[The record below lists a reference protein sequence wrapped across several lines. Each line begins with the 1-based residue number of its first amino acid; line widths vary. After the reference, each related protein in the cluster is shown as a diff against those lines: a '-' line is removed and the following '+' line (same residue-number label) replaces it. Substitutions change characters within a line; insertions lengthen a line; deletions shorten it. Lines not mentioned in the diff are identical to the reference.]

1 MIDIR
6 LSFGRRTHMLMANDK
21 TGGTVREED
30 AFVFHPRL
38 FENRNVVVTGAGRG
52 IGLEVAR
59 QFLDCGARVL
69 VHTGRKPGRD
79 LPDFLLT
86 AQSERR
92 ALLLHADF
100 SAAGGAAGFAE
111 DALSFFDK
119 VHVLVNNAGT
129 MLGRFPAAELTDA
142 DYEAVVRLNQTSV
155 VALTRALLPALK
167 AAEGAAIVNTVSI
180 SALTGGS
187 PGSAIYSASK
197 AFVSTYSKALAR
209 ELAPDGIRVNCV
221 SPGTIETDFH
231 ERYSSREKL
240 EQTRKSIPLQ
250 RLGTAED
257 CAPTYLFLAAP
268 SLSGYITGQVVEIN
282 GGQLI
287 C

>member
-1 MIDIR
+1 
-6 LSFGRRTHMLMANDK
+6 L
-21 TGGTVREED
+21 
-30 AFVFHPRL
+30 FHPKL

-59 QFLDCGARVL
+59 QFLDCGAKVL
-69 VHTGRKPGRD
+69 VHVGRSADLP

-86 AQSERR
+86 AAEDRR
-92 ALLLHADF
+92 AFLIAADF
-100 SAAGGAAGFAE
+100 SSQSGTREFAAE
-111 DALSFFDK
+111 VLTICDRL
-119 VHVLVNNAGT
+119 HVLVNNAGT
-129 MLGRFPAAELTDA
+129 MFGRFPADTLTDEQYGA
-142 DYEAVVRLNQTSV
+142 IVQLNQTSV
-155 VALTRALLPALK
+155 VELTRALLPALR
-167 AAEGAAIVNTVSI
+167 AAQGAAIVNTVSI

-197 AFVSTYSKALAR
+197 AFVATYSKALAR
-209 ELAPDGIRVNCV
+209 ELARDGIRVNCV

-231 ERYSSREKL
+231 QRYSSPDKL

-257 CAPTYLFLAAP
+257 CAPAYLFLAAP
-268 SLSGYITGQVVEIN
+268 SLSGYVTGQTLEIN

>member
-1 MIDIR
+1 M
-6 LSFGRRTHMLMANDK
+6 
-21 TGGTVREED
+21 
-30 AFVFHPRL
+30 FHPKL

-59 QFLDCGARVL
+59 QFLDCGAHVL
-69 VHTGRKPGRD
+69 VHTGRGGDRD
-79 LPDFLLT
+79 LPDFLLI
-86 AQSERR
+86 AEQERR
-92 ALLLHADF
+92 AILVAGDF
-100 SAAGGAAGFAE
+100 LAPGGTAAFAAKAMDKFGA
-111 DALSFFDK
+111 

-129 MLGRFPAAELTDA
+129 MVGRFPAAELTDEE
-142 DYEAVVRLNQTSV
+142 YHTVVKLNQTSV
-155 VALTRALLPALK
+155 VELTRALLPALR
-167 AAEGAAIVNTVSI
+167 AAHGAAIVNTVSI

-240 EQTRKSIPLQ
+240 EQTRKTIPLQ

-257 CAPTYLFLAAP
+257 CAPAYLFLAAP
-268 SLSGYITGQVVEIN
+268 SLSGYITGQVLEVN

>member
-1 MIDIR
+1 M
-6 LSFGRRTHMLMANDK
+6 
-21 TGGTVREED
+21 
-30 AFVFHPRL
+30 FHPKL
-38 FENRNVVVTGAGRG
+38 FENRNVVVTGGGRG

-69 VHTGRKPGRD
+69 VHLGRGADRD

-86 AQSERR
+86 AEEDRR
-92 ALLLHADF
+92 AVLVAADF
-100 SAAGGAAGFAE
+100 STPGGTSGFAQK
-111 DALSFFDK
+111 ALATFDRI
-119 VHVLVNNAGT
+119 HVLINNAGT
-129 MLGRFPAAELTDA
+129 MVGRFPAGDLSDEQYQTIL
-142 DYEAVVRLNQTSV
+142 RLNQTSV
-155 VALTRALLPALK
+155 VEVTRALLPALR
-167 AAEGAAIVNTVSI
+167 ASQEAAIVNTVSI

-197 AFVSTYSKALAR
+197 AFVATYSKALAR

-231 ERYSSREKL
+231 QRYSSPDKL
-240 EQTRKSIPLQ
+240 EQTRKTIPLQ
-250 RLGTAED
+250 RLGTSED
-257 CAPTYLFLAAP
+257 CAPAYLFLSAP
-268 SLSGYITGQVVEIN
+268 SLSGYITGQVLEIN

>member
-1 MIDIR
+1 
-6 LSFGRRTHMLMANDK
+6 
-21 TGGTVREED
+21 
-30 AFVFHPRL
+30 VFHPKL

-59 QFLDCGARVL
+59 QFLDCGAHVL
-69 VHTGRKPGRD
+69 VHTGRDGERD

-86 AQSERR
+86 AEQERR
-92 ALLLHADF
+92 AVLVAADF
-100 SAAGGAAGFAE
+100 LAPNGTAAFAAKVLDTFSA
-111 DALSFFDK
+111 

-129 MLGRFPAAELTDA
+129 MVGRFPAAQLTDNE
-142 DYEAVVRLNQTSV
+142 YHRIVKLNQTSV
-155 VALTRALLPALK
+155 VEITRALLPALR
-167 AAEGAAIVNTVSI
+167 AAQGAAIVNTVSI

-187 PGSAIYSASK
+187 PGSAVYSASK
-197 AFVSTYSKALAR
+197 AFVTTYSKALAR

-250 RLGTAED
+250 RLGTADD
-257 CAPTYLFLAAP
+257 CAPAYLFLAAP
-268 SLSGYITGQVVEIN
+268 SLSGYITGQVLEIN

>member
-1 MIDIR
+1 
-6 LSFGRRTHMLMANDK
+6 
-21 TGGTVREED
+21 
-30 AFVFHPRL
+30 VFHPKL

-69 VHTGRKPGRD
+69 VHIGRD
-79 LPDFLLT
+79 AGRQLPDFLME
-86 AQSERR
+86 AEAERR
-92 ALLLHADF
+92 AFLVAGDF
-100 SAAGGAAGFAE
+100 AARNGTRDFVNAAGE
-111 DALSFFDK
+111 RFDRID
-119 VHVLVNNAGT
+119 VLVNNAGT
-129 MLGRFPAAELTDA
+129 MVGRFAAGELTDEQ
-142 DYEAVVRLNQTSV
+142 YEQIVHLNQTSV
-155 VALTRALLPALK
+155 MEVTRGLLPMLR
-167 AAEGAAIVNTVSI
+167 AAGQAAIVNTVSI

-197 AFVSTYSKALAR
+197 AFVAAYSKALAR

-221 SPGTIETDFH
+221 SPGTIATDFH

-250 RLGTAED
+250 RLGAPED
-257 CAPTYLFLAAP
+257 CAPAYLFLAAP
-268 SLSGYITGQVVEIN
+268 LLSGYITGQVIEIN

>member
-1 MIDIR
+1 MR
-6 LSFGRRTHMLMANDK
+6 WE
-21 TGGTVREED
+21 V
-30 AFVFHPRL
+30 FVFHPKL
-38 FENRNVVVTGAGRG
+38 FENRSVVVTGAGRG

-59 QFLDCGARVL
+59 QFLDCNARVL
-69 VHTGRKPGRD
+69 VHVGRD
-79 LPDFLLT
+79 SERELPDFLLV
-86 AQSERR
+86 AESERR
-92 ALLLHADF
+92 AFLVSGDF
-100 SAAGGAAGFAE
+100 STAEGTQSFAGE
-111 DALSFFDK
+111 VRKVFDR
-119 VHVLVNNAGT
+119 VDVLVNNAGT
-129 MLGRFPAAELTDA
+129 MVGRFPAGELTDEQ
-142 DYEAVVRLNQTSV
+142 YHQVVQLNQTSV
-155 VALTRALLPALK
+155 VEVTRALLPLLRIS
-167 AAEGAAIVNTVSI
+167 GQAAIINTVSI

-221 SPGTIETDFH
+221 SPGTITTDFH
-231 ERYSSREKL
+231 ERYSSKEKL
-240 EQTRKSIPLQ
+240 EQTRRTIPLQ

-268 SLSGYITGQVVEIN
+268 SLSGYITGQVLEVN

>member
-1 MIDIR
+1 M
-6 LSFGRRTHMLMANDK
+6 
-21 TGGTVREED
+21 
-30 AFVFHPRL
+30 FHPKL
-38 FENRNVVVTGAGRG
+38 FENRNVVITGAGRG

-69 VHTGRKPGRD
+69 VHVGRD
-79 LPDFLLT
+79 GKRELPDFLLE
-86 AQSERR
+86 AELDRR
-92 ALLLHADF
+92 AFLIPADF
-100 SAAGGAAGFAE
+100 NSENGTKDFAAAAAGV
-111 DALSFFDK
+111 FDRID
-119 VHVLVNNAGT
+119 VLVNNAGT
-129 MLGRFPAAELTDA
+129 MLGRFPAGELTDEQ
-142 DYEAVVRLNQTSV
+142 YGRIVQLNQTSV
-155 VALTRALLPALK
+155 VEVTRALLPQLRSA
-167 AAEGAAIVNTVSI
+167 GQAAIVNTVSI

-197 AFVSTYSKALAR
+197 AFVATYSKALAR

-221 SPGTIETDFH
+221 SPGTIATDFH
-231 ERYSSREKL
+231 ERYSSKEKL
-240 EQTRKSIPLQ
+240 EQTRRSIPLQ

-268 SLSGYITGQVVEIN
+268 SLSGYITGQVIEIN